1 MKKVAVNYN
10 FIDTYL
16 KMMEAKE
23 HHRTIEEIVCDL
35 EKELAPVKEE
45 SFLIHAMRLIIELD
59 AKQNSPLY
67 THLLS
72 PMRQTL
78 YLIDVYYSIDMR
90 EASVDMNGERW
101 ERIAILLN
109 EIEMTYF
116 VNVGFPNDGDLYHDE
131 RDKKIGVSL
140 ATFMGYFGNA
150 VLSYEEQTLDRIVRY
165 LKPYDEYIK
174 LRCGFEINEA
184 VKFILHVRELNNGKL
199 NSICQPFADNLR
211 YYSAHPEEWCK
222 MTQKFEERG
231 LDDPRDWWYQP
242 ELKGMLDSLTTN
254 PGEIT
259 VHELKELMN
268 VDINTENLCQIL
280 KFFSYDKDSQKGKTI
295 YYAGKHHSESNP
307 LILVGGKYVCPCSKF
322 LFEGLFFRLDDML
335 IKDVSTKKYK
345 QNKDFAFEKK
355 VAEVFRTFFPKETK
369 IFANYSLD
377 GIAENDLLVIIGNT
391 CIIVEI
397 KDCKFRE
404 PFRDPLKAYDRIK
417 RDYQNA
423 IQLGYDQCRRV
434 EKVLLNDKDVDILDA
449 DDKKKVLY
457 HLKNGRIG
465 EIWSIVVTDF
475 KYGTIQT
482 NLGNLLEK
490 DEEALYPWSVC
501 IDDLEAF
508 FLLMKKLLKGIAPSR
523 FLEFLDYRERLQ
535 EHVVCDDELEI
546 CGWYL
551 NDREQF
557 KKYADK
563 DMIISTDYNMGAIFD
578 AYYHVGLGFKNE
590 LDLEYKKFYKI
601 PDYPRN
607 FELNEL
613 NGDIIE
619 MLK

>member
-1 MKKVAVNYN
+1 MKEVAVNYN

-101 ERIAILLN
+101 ERIAILLD

-199 NSICQPFADNLR
+199 NSIYQPFADNLR

-222 MTQKFEERG
+222 LTQKFEERG

-355 VAEVFRTFFPKETK
+355 VAEVFRTFFPKDTK

-423 IQLGYDQCRRV
+423 IQLGYYQCRRV
-434 EKVLLNDKDVDILDA
+434 EKVLLNGKDVDILDA
-449 DDKKKVLY
+449 DDKKKGLY
-457 HLKNGRIG
+457 HLKNRRIG

-508 FLLMKKLLKGIAPSR
+508 FLLMKKILKGIAPSR

-563 DMIISTDYNMGAIFD
+563 DMIISTNYNMGAIFD

-601 PDYPRN
+601 PDYPRS

>member
-1 MKKVAVNYN
+1 MQLN
-10 FIDTYL
+10 F
-16 KMMEAKE
+16 
-23 HHRTIEEIVCDL
+23 
-35 EKELAPVKEE
+35 
-45 SFLIHAMRLIIELD
+45 
-59 AKQNSPLY
+59 
-67 THLLS
+67 
-72 PMRQTL
+72 
-78 YLIDVYYSIDMR
+78 
-90 EASVDMNGERW
+90 VD
-101 ERIAILLN
+101 
-109 EIEMTYF
+109 
-116 VNVGFPNDGDLYHDE
+116 
-131 RDKKIGVSL
+131 
-140 ATFMGYFGNA
+140 
-150 VLSYEEQTLDRIVRY
+150 
-165 LKPYDEYIK
+165 K
-174 LRCGFEINEA
+174 L
-184 VKFILHVRELNNGKL
+184 
-199 NSICQPFADNLR
+199 ICQPFADNLR

-578 AYYHVGLGFKNE
+578 AYYHYNAQNE
-590 LDLEYKKFYKI
+590 KSIFQ
-601 PDYPRN
+601 
-607 FELNEL
+607 NE
-613 NGDIIE
+613 
-619 MLK
+619 KSK

>member
-1 MKKVAVNYN
+1 MKKVAINYN

-59 AKQNSPLY
+59 ARQNSPLY

-101 ERIAILLN
+101 ERIAILLD

-174 LRCGFEINEA
+174 LRCGFGINEA
-184 VKFILHVRELNNGKL
+184 IKFILHVRELNNGKL

-222 MTQKFEERG
+222 LTQKFEERG

-307 LILVGGKYVCPCSKF
+307 LILVGGKYICPCSKF

-335 IKDVSTKKYK
+335 IKDVSMKKYK

-434 EKVLLNDKDVDILDA
+434 EKVLLNGKDVDILDA

-465 EIWSIVVTDF
+465 KIWSIVVTDF

-482 NLGNLLEK
+482 DLGNLLEK
-490 DEEALYPWSVC
+490 DEDALYPWSVC
-501 IDDLEAF
+501 IDDLEVF
-508 FLLMKKLLKGIAPSR
+508 FLLMKKILKGIAPSR

-535 EHVVCDDELEI
+535 EHVLCDDELEI

-601 PDYPRN
+601 PDYPRS